1 MAPKAADIEGMKKAL
16 PFFAD
21 ALGDTNQA
29 YGSMSDQEAALSATW
44 RGDAAAG
51 FRSALHQWLEN
62 CRKVQ
67 QQLQIVTE
75 KLEASTGNYV
85 NIHTDTLDQGT
96 EIRNAVSAGLPGF

>member
-1 MAPKAADIEGMKKAL
+1 MATKAADIEGMQKAL

-29 YGSMSDQEAALSATW
+29 YGSMSDQQAALAASW
-44 RGDAAAG
+44 RGDAAMG
-51 FRSALHQWLEN
+51 FRNALQQWLEN
-62 CRKVQ
+62 CKKVQ
-67 QQLQIVTE
+67 EQLQIVTE

-85 NIHTDTLDQGT
+85 NIHTDTVDQAT

>member
-1 MAPKAADIEGMKKAL
+1 MALKAADIEGMKKAL
-16 PFFAD
+16 PFFVD
-21 ALGDTNQA
+21 ALGDTKRA
-29 YGSMSDQEAALSATW
+29 FGSMSDQEAALAASW

-51 FRSALHQWLEN
+51 FRSALNLWLEN

-67 QQLQIVTE
+67 DQLAIVTE

-85 NIHTDTLDQGT
+85 NIHTDTVDQAT